1 MVSKIKNFDYLNA
14 SVEDY
19 QSLAKIF
26 YQKASKKY
34 NLNIFLDFE
43 NSCYNDF
50 GSLDSLCAFNDNNQI
65 IFNHFVSI
73 NIKKLWE
80 EETNYKKR
88 FFAFISCLYHELYHM
103 LIMEYSNHQSC
114 FNLTSL
120 FSAIEYN
127 SNNLA
132 FWQKNYHII
141 DEEVNA
147 YSYGIKHAY
156 HILLKYYADFDDYLL
171 PKQIIAKHYTM
182 NKFHDYYTYNNEKI
196 FKEKTLIKMIN
207 DFKYH
212 PNNPYPKIINKV
224 YNVKENRPK
233 TIDELVSD
241 FTYFYQKYPSKKEDI
256 ITFYATLISEKY
268 LQKEQYSNENKY
280 KIAYF
285 LKVRLKRE
293 KQKLAI
299 LQKIHPQK
307 VTFIKKQWQIINS
320 KQQNLAEIDDEI
332 NKLI

>member
-1 MVSKIKNFDYLNA
+1 
-14 SVEDY
+14 
-19 QSLAKIF
+19 
-26 YQKASKKY
+26 
-34 NLNIFLDFE
+34 
-43 NSCYNDF
+43 
-50 GSLDSLCAFNDNNQI
+50 
-65 IFNHFVSI
+65 
-73 NIKKLWE
+73 
-80 EETNYKKR
+80 
-88 FFAFISCLYHELYHM
+88 M
-103 LIMEYSNHQSC
+103 L
-114 FNLTSL
+114 L
-120 FSAIEYN
+120 EYN

-268 LQKEQYSNENKY
+268 LQKEQYSNENKD

-293 KQKLAI
+293 KKKLAI